1 MRSKRDG
8 SNVGNVSKTPS
19 PKKRRLLS
27 LTQEHW
33 GSIYELRERLM
44 KLTPEGV
51 DAPAIE
57 TVARNA
63 MSLGLEALAR
73 KIKRQE
79 KKLQDD

>member
-1 MRSKRDG
+1 
-8 SNVGNVSKTPS
+8 
-19 PKKRRLLS
+19 
-27 LTQEHW
+27 
-33 GSIYELRERLM
+33 M